1 MMRVLVVEDNAL
13 LRHHLKVQLQDSG
26 HQVDAAEDARE
37 ADYYLNEHLPD
48 IAIVDLGLPDEDGLS
63 LIRRWRSSDVSL
75 PVLVLTAREGW
86 QDKVE
91 VLSSGA
97 DDYVTKPFHI
107 EEVMARMQALMR
119 RNSGLASQVINIP
132 PFQVDLSRRELSVNE
147 EVIKLTAFEY
157 TIMET
162 LIRNNGKV
170 VSKDSLMLQ
179 LYPDAELRE
188 SHTIDVL
195 MGRLR
200 KKIQAQYLLATAGV
214 VLVLSLAYGIVAL
227 VGYSVSFDKTTFRLL
242 RGESNLFYTLAK
254 WENNKISVELPENL
268 DMQSPTMTLIY
279 DETGKLLW
287 TQRNIPWLIKSI
299 QPEWLKTN
307 GFHEIETNVDATSTL
322 LSEDHSAQEK
332 LKEVREDD
340 DDAEMTHSVAVNIY
354 PATARMPQ
362 LTIVVVDTIP
372 IELKRSYMVWS
383 WFVYV
388 LAANL
393 LLVIPLLWIAAW
405 WSLRPIEAL
414 AREVRE
420 LEDHHREMLNP
431 ETTREL
437 TSLVRNLN
445 QLLKSER
452 ERYNKYRTT
461 LTDLTHSLKTPLAVL
476 QSTLRSLRNEKMSVS
491 KAEPVMLEQISRIS
505 QQIGY
510 YLHRASMR
518 GSGVLLSR
526 ELHPVAPLLDN
537 LISAL
542 NKVYQRKGVNISMD
556 ISPEI
561 SFVGEQNDF
570 VEVMGNVLDNACKYC
585 LEFVEIS
592 ARQTDDH
599 LHIFVEDDGPGIPH
613 SKRSLV
619 FDRGQRADA
628 LRPGQGVGLAVAREI
643 TEQYAGQI
651 IASDSLL
658 GGARM
663 EVVFGRQHPTQKE
676 E

>member
-1 MMRVLVVEDNAL
+1 M
-13 LRHHLKVQLQDSG
+13 
-26 HQVDAAEDARE
+26 DAAQ
-37 ADYYLNEHLPD
+37 H
-48 IAIVDLGLPDEDGLS
+48 S
-63 LIRRWRSSDVSL
+63 
-75 PVLVLTAREGW
+75 
-86 QDKVE
+86 
-91 VLSSGA
+91 
-97 DDYVTKPFHI
+97 
-107 EEVMARMQALMR
+107 
-119 RNSGLASQVINIP
+119 
-132 PFQVDLSRRELSVNE
+132 
-147 EVIKLTAFEY
+147 
-157 TIMET
+157 
-162 LIRNNGKV
+162 
-170 VSKDSLMLQ
+170 
-179 LYPDAELRE
+179 
-188 SHTIDVL
+188 
-195 MGRLR
+195 
-200 KKIQAQYLLATAGV
+200 
-214 VLVLSLAYGIVAL
+214 
-227 VGYSVSFDKTTFRLL
+227 
-242 RGESNLFYTLAK
+242 
-254 WENNKISVELPENL
+254 
-268 DMQSPTMTLIY
+268 
-279 DETGKLLW
+279 
-287 TQRNIPWLIKSI
+287 WLIKSI

-585 LEFVEIS
+585 TGLSRFRLARPTIICIFSSKMTARAFPTANVPRCLIAVS
-592 ARQTDDH
+592 APIPYDQDKAWGWLSRARLRNNT
-599 LHIFVEDDGPGIPH
+599 PGRSLPATVCSAVPVWRSFLADSIPH
-613 SKRSLV
+613 RKRNKH
-619 FDRGQRADA
+619 FCAFFH
-628 LRPGQGVGLAVAREI
+628 
-643 TEQYAGQI
+643 
-651 IASDSLL
+651 AS
-658 GGARM
+658 R
-663 EVVFGRQHPTQKE
+663 
-676 E
+676 